1 MLVEAEVRN
10 QPFQLPVLIL
20 ELLQTPQLANPK
32 PAVHLLPAVKRLL
45 EIPIR
50 RMTSATGVPFPT
62 ASARRQSARPCTTIS
77 SFPGPCPKA
86 SQGRKTLP

>member
-10 QPFQLPVLIL
+10 QPVQLPVLIL
-20 ELLQTPQLANPK
+20 ELLQAPQLANPE
-32 PAVHLLPAVKRLL
+32 PAVHLLPAVERLL

-50 RMTSATGVPFPT
+50 RMTSATGVPV
-62 ASARRQSARPCTTIS
+62 SAYFSAKAICSSVYHDFFIS
-77 SFPGPCPKA
+77 APCPKA